1 MQNNLLKLIL
11 KLDKLTATNIL
22 HKEINYI
29 KSRLLWSGLRHG
41 YVNFS
46 GHQLDEPTGFS
57 GGLEQ
62 QLNVVIWLVK
72 LS

>member
-1 MQNNLLKLIL
+1 MISSDVYHYVLLTLIVS
-11 KLDKLTATNIL
+11 
-22 HKEINYI
+22 HYI
-29 KSRLLWSGLRHG
+29 KSRQLGPGLPHR

-62 QLNVVIWLVK
+62 
-72 LS
+72 